1 LGKNDLP
8 VSGFQGKVN
17 FIWSV
22 ADEILRDDF
31 KRSKYPD
38 VILPFTVLRRIDC
51 VLEPTKERVLD
62 RYESLKG
69 RLDNLEGPL
78 RKASGH
84 FYYNVSPFTFA
95 RLLEDPKN
103 VGKNIR
109 AYING
114 FAEEMRDVLYRGDTS
129 NRSQGTPSEAAR
141 CEHKDLVLTINPD
154 TKYCYARCLRCLFRG
169 PERRSGKTARLAL
182 RVLGARG

>member
-1 LGKNDLP
+1 MK
-8 VSGFQGKVN
+8 GFQDKVN

-38 VILPFTVLRRIDC
+38 VILSFTVLRRVDC

-69 RLDNLEGPL
+69 RLDDPHRPL
-78 RKASGH
+78 VRVSGH
-84 FYYNVSPFTFA
+84 FFYNVSEYTFS

-103 VGKNIR
+103 VGKN
-109 AYING
+109 
-114 FAEEMRDVLYRGDTS
+114 L
-129 NRSQGTPSEAAR
+129 
-141 CEHKDLVLTINPD
+141 
-154 TKYCYARCLRCLFRG
+154 
-169 PERRSGKTARLAL
+169 
-182 RVLGARG
+182 